1 MKYLPQITVGMW
13 LILIVGYLQLRELIL
28 QPIVKF
34 PAVILLSVFLTVSF
48 WVLQKAGKRGLSL
61 LFLGIFLFNVWMP
74 LYASSIN
81 NEFIKTIDRDAEKGI
96 APELAELL
104 SSADT
109 VQEREM
115 AAKIIYTRH
124 GISLP
129 YKTADNSFATYSP
142 NKTDKDQYILA
153 HEQRR
158 QADMA
163 IRNLT
168 EQIDAGNFLVGL
180 QLALFFMLL
189 IFLLLYDRPGSGAV
203 KENVLSLKQ

>member
-1 MKYLPQITVGMW
+1 MKYLPHITVGMW
-13 LILIVGYLQLRELIL
+13 LVLIFGYLQLRDITL
-28 QPIVKF
+28 QPMVKF

-48 WVLQKAGKRGLSL
+48 WVLQKGGKRGLSL

-74 LYASSIN
+74 LYASIIN
-81 NEFIKTIDRDAEKGI
+81 NEFIKTIDRDAEKGL

-104 SSADT
+104 SSGDT

-129 YKTADNSFATYSP
+129 YKTADNSFVAYSP
-142 NKTDKDQYILA
+142 NRTDKDQYFLA
-153 HEQRR
+153 HEQRM
-158 QADMA
+158 QADMT

-168 EQIDAGNFLVGL
+168 EQIEASNFLVGL

-189 IFLLLYDRPGSGAV
+189 IFLLLYDRPGSSAAKG
-203 KENVLSLKQ
+203 KLLGKDT

>member
-1 MKYLPQITVGMW
+1 
-13 LILIVGYLQLRELIL
+13 
-28 QPIVKF
+28 
-34 PAVILLSVFLTVSF
+34 
-48 WVLQKAGKRGLSL
+48 
-61 LFLGIFLFNVWMP
+61 MP
-74 LYASSIN
+74 LYASIIN

-109 VQEREM
+109 LQEREM

-129 YKTADNSFATYSP
+129 YKTADDSFAAYPP
-142 NKTDKDQYILA
+142 NQSDKDQHFLA
-153 HEQRR
+153 HEQRM

-168 EQIDAGNFLVGL
+168 EQIEASNFLVGL

-203 KENVLSLKQ
+203 QEKVLD

>member
-1 MKYLPQITVGMW
+1 MKYLPHITVGMW
-13 LILIVGYLQLRELIL
+13 LMLIVGYLQLRDFIL
-28 QPIVKF
+28 QPMVKF

-48 WVLQKAGKRGLSL
+48 WLLQKAGKRGLSL

-74 LYASSIN
+74 LYASIIN
-81 NEFIKTIDRDAEKGI
+81 NEFMKTIDRDVEKGI

-109 VQEREM
+109 VQERKM

-129 YKTADNSFATYSP
+129 YKTADDSFAAYSP
-142 NKTDKDQYILA
+142 NKTDKDQYFLA
-153 HEQRR
+153 HEQRM
-158 QADMA
+158 QADMT
-163 IRNLT
+163 IRNFT
-168 EQIDAGNFLVGL
+168 EQTEAGNFLVGL
-180 QLALFFMLL
+180 QLALFFVLL

-203 KENVLSLKQ
+203 KEKVLEKDA